1 MAVALQRE
9 LDAYND
15 AIGKY
20 VAQARHYKVQA
31 NQHNDAVD
39 TYKASFVP
47 NSKNEI
53 GVFARD
59 KGGGYVSR
67 GNVKA
72 QRISA
77 DQAKNYKRI
86 DLGDNLFSLQYLD
99 NPAPKPGEF
108 TAEEPMSPGPAP
120 SVTAAQVRRLD
131 QPSLTDVERVSDSGL
146 INNAFKY

>member
-20 VAQARHYKVQA
+20 VAQARHYKAQA

-39 TYKASFVP
+39 TYKASFVTDG
-47 NSKNEI
+47 KGEI
-53 GVFARD
+53 RVFSRD
-59 KGGGYVSR
+59 RGGYFVPGKNIRMPTS
-67 GNVKA
+67 
-72 QRISA
+72 QA
-77 DQAKNYKRI
+77 DQYKHVSF
-86 DLGDNLFSLQYLD
+86 GNNQYGFQYKD

-120 SVTAAQVRRLD
+120 SVTAAQMKRLN
-131 QPSLTDVERVSDSGL
+131 QPSLTDVERVSDGL
-146 INNAFKY
+146 ISNAFKY